1 MGFNHCHI
9 SNLNSVMWE
18 LDTFGIEKFVKI
30 YTSYD
35 AYSGDSESIQF
46 IEQTLKQYYEQ
57 TGTTK

>member
-1 MGFNHCHI
+1 
-9 SNLNSVMWE
+9 MWE